1 MAQMSVAEK
10 LDQMRG
16 ILRSLKRVA
25 VAFSAGVDSTFLLKA
40 AVDELGS
47 ENVLAVTSDSDSIA
61 RQELQEARALA
72 EQIGAEHVVIETKEF
87 ENPDY
92 LANPVDRCY
101 HCKAELFAA
110 ITELI
115 NRRGFGAIVCGNNA
129 DDLHDWRPGIKA
141 GQERNV
147 RAPCAEVG
155 LTKNEIRTLSEEMG
169 LPTFDKPAT
178 PCLASRVELGE
189 PISPDKLHM
198 IEQAEAFLRS
208 LGLRELRVR
217 HHGKLARIEIPAD
230 RITEFMQPEV
240 RTRIHEELRRIGYTW
255 VAMDLRGFRSGS
267 MNEPIASSKQQQ

>member
-1 MAQMSVAEK
+1 
-10 LDQMRG
+10 
-16 ILRSLKRVA
+16 
-25 VAFSAGVDSTFLLKA
+25 
-40 AVDELGS
+40 
-47 ENVLAVTSDSDSIA
+47 
-61 RQELQEARALA
+61 
-72 EQIGAEHVVIETKEF
+72 
-87 ENPDY
+87 
-92 LANPVDRCY
+92 
-101 HCKAELFAA
+101 
-110 ITELI
+110 
-115 NRRGFGAIVCGNNA
+115 
-129 DDLHDWRPGIKA
+129 
-141 GQERNV
+141 
-147 RAPCAEVG
+147 
-155 LTKNEIRTLSEEMG
+155 MG